1 MIQDISPSIFYN
13 EFKDKEPS
21 KNSRIFCFH
30 KRKILLGQTDRG
42 ERLLPTF
49 AVMPK
54 DIIKSNYHYLF
65 CVDETEYFLYL
76 NEETIDLPSFQYES
90 VQILR
95 ENIGKELQFVG
106 ITAYHLYQW
115 YENNHFCG
123 RCANELSFDSKE
135 RMLYCDKCG
144 NMIYPKIA
152 PAIIVGVTNGNKILM
167 TKYAGRAYK
176 KYALIAGFSEI
187 GETLEDTVR
196 REVMEEAG
204 VKVKNITYYKSQ
216 PWGFDSNLLVGYYA
230 ELDGPDEITMDTE
243 ELSYAGWLTKDDVDI
258 VCDGVSLTNEMMYQ
272 FFQRNTD

>member
-1 MIQDISPSIFYN
+1 
-13 EFKDKEPS
+13 
-21 KNSRIFCFH
+21 
-30 KRKILLGQTDRG
+30 
-42 ERLLPTF
+42 
-49 AVMPK
+49 
-54 DIIKSNYHYLF
+54 
-65 CVDETEYFLYL
+65 
-76 NEETIDLPSFQYES
+76 
-90 VQILR
+90 
-95 ENIGKELQFVG
+95 
-106 ITAYHLYQW
+106 
-115 YENNHFCG
+115 
-123 RCANELSFDSKE
+123 
-135 RMLYCDKCG
+135 MLYCDKCG

-167 TKYAGRAYK
+167 TKYAKGAYK

-216 PWGFDSNLLVGYYA
+216 PWGFDSNLLVGYDA

-243 ELSYAGWLTKDDVDI
+243 ELSYAGWLTKDDVDV